1 MRLENVTLSPRL
13 VLIGCEP
20 VLHDLL
26 AERLGEAFE
35 IVGRAS
41 SADDALLVVRS
52 TPADVVLLDTDL
64 WKTDPAALVSKL
76 ALVGAAP
83 VVALSSRAA
92 PGGKGCDA
100 LLGAGARAVVAK
112 GAGQLPLDLIE
123 GVGEALV
130 ATLTRVISP

>member
-1 MRLENVTLSPRL
+1 MSPRL

-41 SADDALLVVRS
+41 SADDALLVARS
-52 TPADVVLLDTDL
+52 TPADVVLFDADL
-64 WKTDPAALVSKL
+64 WKTDAATLVAKL
-76 ALVGAAP
+76 TLVCAAP

-92 PGGKGCDA
+92 PGGKGCGA
-100 LLGAGARAVVAK
+100 LLDAGARAVVAK
-112 GAGQLPLDLIE
+112 GSGQLPLDLIA

-130 ATLTRVISP
+130 ATLTRAASA